1 MRARAVALAARLALA
16 LLALELRHLVLALL
30 RHAVLKVIKRLHH
43 RLAELGAEVGVV
55 GHVGGQH

>member
-30 RHAVLKVIKRLHH
+30 RHAVLKVQS
-43 RLAELGAEVGVV
+43 GP
-55 GHVGGQH
+55 